1 MLQINIEN
9 YLQSKFKRAMPN
21 KKEPDEILNW
31 FLSHFDRS
39 SFYNRSDNYSAQS
52 MAPISERRQRNSN
65 NWKHRPGIS
74 KSVAMRIAYDWFF
87 DTRIDSSGP
96 TISNSIGWSFL
107 CGQCQATPYIPS
119 MPASITYWR
128 DRLKLKLI
136 LIARLSRVAISFRA
150 GPRIWACAW
159 PPTEKAPL
167 ESVLY
172 CCTPVSVTLEL
183 EHGPAWSCQ
192 GMWRGE

>member
-1 MLQINIEN
+1 
-9 YLQSKFKRAMPN
+9 
-21 KKEPDEILNW
+21 
-31 FLSHFDRS
+31 
-39 SFYNRSDNYSAQS
+39 

-96 TISNSIGWSFL
+96 TISNSIGWRFL
-107 CGQCQATPYIPS
+107 CGQCQASPYIPS

-128 DRLKLKLI
+128 DWLKLKLI
-136 LIARLSRVAISFRA
+136 LMARHSRVAISFHVGARIPA
-150 GPRIWACAW
+150 GAW
-159 PPTEKAPL
+159 PSTEKAPL

-172 CCTPVSVTLEL
+172 YRKVWVSHAAGKKNAHES
-183 EHGPAWSCQ
+183 AWSWH
-192 GMWRGE
+192 GIINASAGL

>member
-1 MLQINIEN
+1 
-9 YLQSKFKRAMPN
+9 
-21 KKEPDEILNW
+21 
-31 FLSHFDRS
+31 
-39 SFYNRSDNYSAQS
+39 

-65 NWKHRPGIS
+65 NSKHQPGTS
-74 KSVAMRIAYDWFF
+74 KSVAMRITYDWVF
-87 DTRIDSSGP
+87 DTRTNSSGP
-96 TISNSIGWSFL
+96 TISKSIGSSFQ
-107 CGQCQATPYIPS
+107 CGQCPATPYIPS

-172 CCTPVSVTLEL
+172 CCTSVSVTMEL
-183 EHGPAWSCQ
+183 AHGPAWSCL
-192 GMWRGE
+192 GIIYASAVIWRAE

>member
-1 MLQINIEN
+1 
-9 YLQSKFKRAMPN
+9 
-21 KKEPDEILNW
+21 
-31 FLSHFDRS
+31 
-39 SFYNRSDNYSAQS
+39 
-52 MAPISERRQRNSN
+52 MALISERRQRNRN
-65 NWKHRPGIS
+65 NSTHWPGIS

-96 TISNSIGWSFL
+96 TISNSIGWRFL
-107 CGQCQATPYIPS
+107 CGQCQASPYIPS

-136 LIARLSRVAISFRA
+136 LMARLSRVAISFRA

-167 ESVLY
+167 ELVLY
-172 CCTPVSVTLEL
+172 CWHCRGSHVHDILENL
-183 EHGPAWSCQ
+183 QPEKKRTWSSLVMAPATA
-192 GMWRGE
+192 ELYTI